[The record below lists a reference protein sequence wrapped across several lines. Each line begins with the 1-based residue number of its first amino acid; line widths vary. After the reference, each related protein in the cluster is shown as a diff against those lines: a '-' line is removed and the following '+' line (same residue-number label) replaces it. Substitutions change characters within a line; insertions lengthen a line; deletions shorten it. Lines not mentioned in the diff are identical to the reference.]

1 MFICIYDISNSVDN
15 AGAAEPEGARFLD
28 LIASI
33 AWLFLGGNSMACNG
47 AESLRQRRPVAALAQ
62 LTHAKN
68 NDR

>member
-33 AWLFLGGNSMACNG
+33 AWLFLGGNSMACNIG
-47 AESLRQRRPVAALAQ
+47 VSPYDSEDLLPP
-62 LTHAKN
+62 
-68 NDR
+68 